1 MWKYVLKRIGLA
13 FLTAFIILSLTF
25 VCTQLLEFEKPLAFS
40 DDERYGYYEK
50 QVQLGYLMDFDEEH
64 PEYGKYIYRHKHED
78 KGKISYE
85 YYYRTPVFKQYFSW
99 IKNIVTEWDWGVS
112 IEVSPGLSA
121 TTIIGKRIPVS
132 MSLNI
137 ISTLL
142 SVPLGILL
150 GIVAALKKN
159 SAVDNIISTSV
170 MILISVPSFVL
181 ITLLIYVFCY
191 IDPLNPLLPSMW
203 PLSTDPDHWKVLGY
217 IIPVIALS
225 LGSIAGYCRFVR
237 AELCEVMS
245 SEYLLLARTKGLTK
259 RQAILRHALRNAMV
273 PIVPAILAEFLSI
286 MGGSMIL
293 ENLYGIP
300 GIGTL
305 FVEALNGKDYSVLFV
320 DMAIFTTFGLLAGVL
335 LDISY
340 GFIDPRIRM
349 GAKK

>member
-13 FLTAFIILSLTF
+13 FVTAFIILSLTF
-25 VCTQLLEFEKPLAFS
+25 ILIQLLPFTKPASFTKGEQRAYYDKQVSLGYVVRFDEKQTDEGPMLFSIETELDGKKVTFFYYEVKPL
-40 DDERYGYYEK
+40 
-50 QVQLGYLMDFDEEH
+50 
-64 PEYGKYIYRHKHED
+64 
-78 KGKISYE
+78 
-85 YYYRTPVFKQYFSW
+85 KQYVRW
-99 IKNIVTEWDWGVS
+99 LGNIVTKWDWGSSVK
-112 IEVSPGLSA
+112 ISPNLSA
-121 TTIIGKRIPVS
+121 STIIAQRIPTS
-132 MSLNI
+132 MKLNI
-137 ISTLL
+137 ISTLIA
-142 SVPLGILL
+142 VPIGILL

-159 SAVDNIISTSV
+159 KPTDNIISTGV
-170 MILISVPSFVL
+170 MVLISVPSFVL
-181 ITLLIYVFCY
+181 ITFLILFLGYKTGW
-191 IDPLNPLLPSMW
+191 LPTEW
-203 PLSTDPDHWKVLGY
+203 AKPTDSAQQKFLAY
-217 IIPVIALS
+217 IIPITALS
-225 LGSIAGYCRFVR
+225 LGSIAGYCRFTR

-273 PIVPAILAEFLSI
+273 PIVPSILAEFLSI

-305 FVEALNGKDYSVLFV
+305 FVDALNGKDYNVLFV

>member
-13 FLTAFIILSLTF
+13 FVTAFIILSLTF
-25 VCTQLLEFEKPLAFS
+25 ILIQLLPFTKPQAITDGEQFS
-40 DDERYGYYEK
+40 YYQK
-50 QVQLGYLMDFDEEH
+50 QVQLGYVVRFEEAQDDQGTLLW
-64 PEYGKYIYRHKHED
+64 EYKTKLNNKE
-78 KGKISYE
+78 ISYF
-85 YYYRTPVFKQYFSW
+85 YYEVAPLIQYGRW
-99 IKNIVTEWDWGVS
+99 ITNIVTEWDWGTSVKL
-112 IEVSPGLSA
+112 EPNRSA
-121 TTIIGKRIPVS
+121 IKIIGSKLPTS

-137 ISTLL
+137 IATLV
-142 SVPLGILL
+142 SVPIGILL
-150 GIVAALKKN
+150 GIIAALKKN
-159 SAVDNIISTSV
+159 KATDNIISTGV

-181 ITLLIYVFCY
+181 ITILILILGYKTGW
-191 IDPLNPLLPSMW
+191 LPTEW
-203 PLSTDPDHWKVLGY
+203 AKPTDSNQQKFMAY
-217 IIPVIALS
+217 IIPVTALS
-225 LGSIAGYCRFVR
+225 LGSIAGYCRFTR

-273 PIVPAILAEFLSI
+273 PIVPTILAEFLSI

-293 ENLYGIP
+293 ENLYNIP
-300 GIGTL
+300 GIGSL
-305 FVEALNGKDYSVLFV
+305 FVQALNGKDYNVLFV

>member
-13 FLTAFIILSLTF
+13 ILTAFIIISLTF
-25 VCTQLLEFEKPLAFS
+25 ILTQLLPFEKPQAFNN
-40 DDERYGYYEK
+40 DERYGYYEH
-50 QVQLGYLMDFDEEH
+50 QVHLGYLMRFDEIH
-64 PEYGKYIYRHKHED
+64 TEYGDYVYRHTNDD
-78 KGKISYE
+78 KGKISYV
-85 YYYRTPVFKQYFSW
+85 YFYQVPVFEQYFSW
-99 IKNIVTEWDWGVS
+99 IGNIVTKWDWGVS
-112 IEVSPGLSA
+112 IKVSPGLSA

-137 ISTLL
+137 LSTLFA
-142 SVPLGILL
+142 VPLGILL
-150 GIVAALKKN
+150 GIIAALKKN
-159 SAVDNIISTSV
+159 TATDNIISTAV
-170 MILISVPSFVL
+170 MVLISIPSFVL
-181 ITLLIYVFCY
+181 ITLLIYVFCF
-191 IDPLNPLLPSMW
+191 IDPQNPLLPSQW
-203 PLSTDPDHWKVLGY
+203 PLPTDPDHMKVLGY
-217 IIPVIALS
+217 IIPLIALS

-305 FVEALNGKDYSVLFV
+305 FVEALQGKDYSVLFV